1 MAETVYVNPT
11 AGSDS
16 AAGSQQAPLKTITQA
31 LKRASSGSQ
40 IQLAEG
46 YYNAASGEIFP
57 LDVPVA
63 VTIIGNESNKGSHV
77 LIEGSGEYRSPTL
90 AKQNVTFILSSNVTE
105 LRGITVTNQANR
117 GVGVWIESIA
127 CTISNCTFINC
138 NRDGVFASGNAH
150 VTITGSLFAQNATN
164 CISIF
169 RDTQGDI
176 IGNILYKS
184 GFGMV
189 IGDRAS
195 PILTENHIYE
205 NRSGIVVSGDARP
218 VLRNNISER
227 NTEDGLTVI
236 SNALPDLG
244 NTNDYGGNILRL
256 NGKFDLQNS
265 GSHRLLAVGNQVDPG
280 KIKGYVELVY
290 NQAPTLTPK
299 PTSVF
304 TQIPKP
310 IPALPQAPP
319 ALPALPQTSIPTLIS
334 TPVSTPIPNFTS
346 FASPLKGL
354 IDIKN
359 HWAEEFIQKLFK
371 LEIVVGFRDRTFKPD
386 ATMTRSQYAAI
397 VVKAFNP
404 PPKRQAVDFKDVPG
418 SFWAYKAIQ
427 QAYEG
432 QFISAFPNNTFRPHL
447 NMKRLQVIVSLVNG
461 LELSTDNFTANNVYT
476 DWEKIPEFK
485 KREIVIATQR
495 RMVVNFPNPK
505 HLNPNRDATRA
516 EVAVMVYQALVD
528 VRQEEAINSPYII

>member
-1 MAETVYVNPT
+1 MAEILYVNPT

-31 LKRASSGSQ
+31 LKRATSGSQ

-46 YYNAASGEIFP
+46 YYNAASGETFP
-57 LDVPVA
+57 MHVPIA
-63 VTIIGNESNKGSHV
+63 VTIVGNESHKGSNV
-77 LIEGSGEYRSPTL
+77 LVEGSGEYRSPTL
-90 AKQNVTFILSSNVTE
+90 AKQNVTFILSFNGAE
-105 LRGITVTNQANR
+105 LRGITFTNRANR
-117 GVGVWIESIA
+117 GVAVWIESIA
-127 CTISNCTFINC
+127 STISNCTFINC
-138 NRDGVFASGNAH
+138 SRDGVFASGNAR
-150 VTITGSLFAQNATN
+150 VTITDSLFAENATN
-164 CISIF
+164 CISIV
-169 RDTQGDI
+169 RDTQGEI
-176 IGNILYKS
+176 RGNICYRS
-184 GFGMV
+184 GFGVV

-195 PILTENHIYE
+195 PILTDNHIYE

-227 NTEDGLTVI
+227 NTEDGLTVT

-244 NTNDYGGNILRL
+244 NSNDYGSNILRL

-265 GSHRLLAVGNQVDPG
+265 GSHRLLAVGNQLDPG

-290 NQAPTLTPK
+290 NQAPTLTSK
-299 PTSVF
+299 PTPVF

-310 IPALPQAPP
+310 IPAPTQAPL
-319 ALPALPQTSIPTLIS
+319 ALPTLQPTSIPI
-334 TPVSTPIPNFTS
+334 PVAAPIPNFTF
-346 FASPLKGL
+346 FATPLKGL

-359 HWAEEFIQKLFK
+359 HWAEEFIEKLFK
-371 LEIVVGFRDRTFKPD
+371 LEIIVGFRDRTFRPD

-404 PPKRQAVDFKDVPG
+404 PTKRQAIDFKDVPG
-418 SFWAYKAIQ
+418 NFWAYRAIQ

-432 QFISAFPNNTFRPHL
+432 EFISAFPNNAFRPHL
-447 NMKRLQVIVSLVNG
+447 NMNRLQIIVSLVNG
-461 LELSTDNFTANNVYT
+461 LEFKTDNFTASNVYT
-476 DWEKIPEFK
+476 DWEKVPESK

-495 RMVVNFPNPK
+495 RIVVNFPNPK
-505 HLNPNRDATRA
+505 HLNPNRDVTRA

-528 VRQEEAINSPYII
+528 IGQEEAIDSPYII

>member
-16 AAGSQQAPLKTITQA
+16 ATGSQQAPLKTITQA
-31 LKRASSGSQ
+31 LKQVSSGSQ

-57 LDVPVA
+57 LHVPVT
-63 VTIIGNESNKGSHV
+63 VTIVGNESHKGSNV

-90 AKQNVTFILSSNVTE
+90 AKQNVTFILSSNGAE

-117 GVGVWIESIA
+117 GVAVWIESIA
-127 CTISNCTFINC
+127 ATISNCSFMNC
-138 NRDGVFASGNAH
+138 TRDGVLVSGNAR
-150 VTITGSLFAQNATN
+150 VTITDSVFTDNTTN
-164 CISIF
+164 CISIV
-169 RDTQGDI
+169 RDSQGEI
-176 IGNILYKS
+176 RGNICYRS
-184 GFGMV
+184 GFGMA

-195 PILTENHIYE
+195 PTLIDNYIYE
-205 NRSGIVVSGDARP
+205 NRSGIVISGDARP

-227 NTEDGLTVI
+227 NIEDGIIVN

-256 NGKFDLQNS
+256 NGKFDLHNS

-290 NQAPTLTPK
+290 NQAPTLTSK
-299 PTSVF
+299 PTPVVTSV
-304 TQIPKP
+304 P
-310 IPALPQAPP
+310 LP
-319 ALPALPQTSIPTLIS
+319 LPTLQPTSIHLPIS
-334 TPVSTPIPNFTS
+334 TTVSAP
-346 FASPLKGL
+346 ASPSVRNLTFLAFPPKKL

-371 LEIVVGFRDRTFKPD
+371 LEIIIGFRDRTFKPD
-386 ATMTRSQYAAI
+386 ATITRSQYAAL

-404 PPKRQAVDFKDVPG
+404 QSKRQAVDFKDVPG

-432 QFISAFPNNTFRPHL
+432 LFISAFSNNVFRPHF
-447 NMKRLQVIVSLVNG
+447 NMKRLQILVSLVNG

-476 DWEKIPEFK
+476 DWEKVPESK
-485 KREIVIATQR
+485 KKEIVIATLR

-528 VRQEEAINSPYII
+528 AEREEPIDSPYIM

>member
-46 YYNAASGEIFP
+46 SYNAASGEIFP
-57 LDVPVA
+57 LHVSIA
-63 VTIIGNESNKGSHV
+63 VTILGNESHKGSNV

-90 AKQNVTFILSSNVTE
+90 AKQNVTFILSSNGTE
-105 LRGITVTNQANR
+105 LRGITLTNQTNR
-117 GVGVWIESIA
+117 GVAVWIESVA
-127 CTISNCTFINC
+127 STISNCTFINC
-138 NRDGVFASGNAH
+138 NRDGVLASGNAH
-150 VTITGSLFAQNATN
+150 VTLIDSLFTENATN
-164 CISIF
+164 CISII
-169 RDTQGDI
+169 RDSQGEI
-176 IGNILYKS
+176 RGNICYRS
-184 GFGMV
+184 GFGIA

-195 PILTENHIYE
+195 PILTDNYTYE
-205 NRSGIVVSGDARP
+205 NRSGIVISGDAHP

-227 NTEDGLTVI
+227 NTEDGVTVT

-265 GSHRLLAVGNQVDPG
+265 GSHRLLAVGNQIDPG

-299 PTSVF
+299 PIPVVTP
-304 TQIPKP
+304 IPKP
-310 IPALPQAPP
+310 VPAPAQVPLP
-319 ALPALPQTSIPTLIS
+319 LPTPTSLTSISP
-334 TPVSTPIPNFTS
+334 TPVSTPVSSFIFFT
-346 FASPLKGL
+346 PPPKKL
-354 IDIKN
+354 IDMKN

-386 ATMTRSQYAAI
+386 ATITRSQYAAI

-404 PPKRQAVDFKDVPG
+404 QSKRQAVDFKDVPG
-418 SFWAYKAIQ
+418 SFWGYKAIQ

-432 QFISAFPNNTFRPHL
+432 QFISAFPNSAFRPHL

-461 LELSTDNFTANNVYT
+461 LELSTDKFTANNVYT
-476 DWEKIPEFK
+476 DWEKVPESK
-485 KREIVIATQR
+485 KKEIVIATQR

-528 VRQEEAINSPYII
+528 AEREEAIDSPYVI

>member
-1 MAETVYVNPT
+1 MAETLYVNPT
-11 AGSDS
+11 AGSDN

-57 LDVPVA
+57 INVSVA
-63 VTIIGNESNKGSHV
+63 VTIVGNESNKGSNV

-90 AKQNVTFILSSNVTE
+90 AKQNVTFILSFNGAE

-117 GVGVWIESIA
+117 GVAVWIESIA
-127 CTISNCTFINC
+127 STISNCTFINC

-150 VTITGSLFAQNATN
+150 VTITDSLFAENATN
-164 CISIF
+164 CISIV
-169 RDTQGDI
+169 RDTQGEI
-176 IGNILYKS
+176 RGNICYSS

-189 IGDRAS
+189 ISDRAS
-195 PILTENHIYE
+195 PILTDNNIYE

-227 NTEDGLTVI
+227 NTEDGLTVT

-290 NQAPTLTPK
+290 NQAPTLTSK
-299 PTSVF
+299 PTPVF

-310 IPALPQAPP
+310 IPAPTQAPLP
-319 ALPALPQTSIPTLIS
+319 LPALQPTSMLRLFY
-334 TPVSTPIPNFTS
+334 TPVSNFAPIP
-346 FASPLKGL
+346 KGL

-371 LEIVVGFRDRTFKPD
+371 LEIVAGFRDRTFKPD
-386 ATMTRSQYAAI
+386 ATITRSQYAAI

-404 PPKRQAVDFKDVPG
+404 PAKRQAMDFKDVPG
-418 SFWAYKAIQ
+418 SFWAYRAIQ

-432 QFISAFPNNTFRPHL
+432 QFLSAFPNNAFHPNL
-447 NMKRLQVIVSLVNG
+447 NMKRLQIIVSLVNG
-461 LELSTDNFTANNVYT
+461 LELSTDNFTANNVYS
-476 DWEKIPEFK
+476 DWEKVPESK
-485 KREIVIATQR
+485 KREIVIATQK

-528 VRQEEAINSPYII
+528 AEREEAIDSPYII

>member
-1 MAETVYVNPT
+1 MAETLYVNPT

-31 LKRASSGSQ
+31 LKRVSSGSQ

-57 LDVPVA
+57 INVSIA
-63 VTIIGNESNKGSHV
+63 VTIVGNESNKGSNV

-90 AKQNVTFILSSNVTE
+90 AKQNVTFILSSNGAE

-117 GVGVWIESIA
+117 GVAVWIESIA
-127 CTISNCTFINC
+127 STISNCTFINC

-150 VTITGSLFAQNATN
+150 VTITDSLFAENATN
-164 CISIF
+164 CISIV
-169 RDTQGDI
+169 RDTQGEI
-176 IGNILYKS
+176 RGNLCYRS

-189 IGDRAS
+189 ISDRAS
-195 PILTENHIYE
+195 PILTENNIYE

-227 NTEDGLTVI
+227 NTEDGLTLT

-265 GSHRLLAVGNQVDPG
+265 SSHRQLAVGNQVDPG

-290 NQAPTLTPK
+290 NQAPALTSK
-299 PTSVF
+299 PIPVF
-304 TQIPKP
+304 TQIPKLT
-310 IPALPQAPP
+310 PAPTQAPLL
-319 ALPALPQTSIPTLIS
+319 LPALPQTSIPTLIS
-334 TPVSTPIPNFTS
+334 TPVPTSVSNLTFFTLTPQ
-346 FASPLKGL
+346 GL

-371 LEIVVGFRDRTFKPD
+371 LEIVAGFRDRTFKPD
-386 ATMTRSQYAAI
+386 ATITRSQYAAI

-404 PPKRQAVDFKDVPG
+404 QGKRQAMDFKDVPG
-418 SFWAYKAIQ
+418 SFWAYRAIQ

-432 QFISAFPNNTFRPHL
+432 QFLSAFPDNAFRPNL
-447 NMKRLQVIVSLVNG
+447 NMKRLQIIVSLVNG
-461 LELSTDNFTANNVYT
+461 LELRTDNFTANNVYT
-476 DWEKIPEFK
+476 DWEKVPESK
-485 KREIVIATQR
+485 KREIVIATQK

-505 HLNPNRDATRA
+505 HLNPERDATRA

-528 VRQEEAINSPYII
+528 AEREEAIDSPYII